1 MIANFD
7 EMELVV
13 IWFALVREQ
22 SQTEPG
28 TERWAKYEA
37 TIRKVEKLLGPH
49 WITPRPVLKV
59 VK

>member
-1 MIANFD
+1 MIADFD
-7 EMELVV
+7 ELELVV

-22 SQTEPG
+22 SRAAPG
-28 TERWAKYEA
+28 TERWLKYEA
-37 TIRKVEKLLGPH
+37 TIRKVEKLLGPT

>member
-22 SQTEPG
+22 SQAAPDSQ
-28 TERWAKYEA
+28 RWIQYDA
-37 TIRKVEKLLGPH
+37 TIRKVEELLGPS
-49 WITPRPVLKV
+49 WITPRPKLRI